1 MSHTAS
7 ASLQA
12 PGMVQIKRD
21 STTEI
26 AFWAWHLK
34 VASRQEFKRTT
45 QLNFA
50 DGMSLIT
57 TAPVDEVLT
66 AVAIA
71 MNAYEAVDR
80 AVKLQPQDHDEDS
93 IYGSR
98 V

>member
-12 PGMVQIKRD
+12 PGIVQIKRD

-34 VASRQEFKRTT
+34 VAFRPEHERHTKLS
-45 QLNFA
+45 FA
-50 DGMSLIT
+50 DGMSLTT

-80 AVKLQPQDHDEDS
+80 AAKTQQPTRDEDP
-93 IYGSR
+93 IFGSR
-98 V
+98 I